1 MGAAS
6 KASKAK
12 ATSMINIRHSAD
24 RGHNQ
29 LPWLDSHF
37 TFSFDRYYDPD
48 HVQFRSLRVINE
60 DVIAPAQGFPMHPH
74 RDMEILTWILEGA
87 LEHRDN
93 AGGSGVI
100 RPGELQ
106 HMTAGTGVMHSEFNP
121 SPENAVHL
129 LQIWLLPERKGLA
142 PSYEQLAFP
151 DSDLRGKFNLVAGPK
166 APVTIHQD
174 ANLYIAR
181 LNEGDAVEHA
191 IAPGRHAWVQIARGA
206 VELNGRELKAGDGA
220 AISGESE
227 LMVKAREPSEV
238 LAFDLA

>member
-1 MGAAS
+1 
-6 KASKAK
+6 
-12 ATSMINIRHSAD
+12 MINIRHSED

-29 LPWLDSHF
+29 LPWLDSRF

-48 HVQFRSLRVINE
+48 YVQFRSLRVINE

-93 AGGSGVI
+93 SGGSGVI

-106 HMTAGTGVMHSEFNP
+106 HMTAGRGVMHSEFNP
-121 SPENAVHL
+121 SPKNPAHL

-181 LNEGDAVEHA
+181 LSEGDTAKHA

-206 VELNGRELKAGDGA
+206 IDLNGSELKAGDGA

-227 LMVKAREPSEV
+227 LSVKAREASEV

>member
-1 MGAAS
+1 
-6 KASKAK
+6 
-12 ATSMINIRHSAD
+12 MINIRHSED

-48 HVQFRSLRVINE
+48 YMQFRSLRVINE

-106 HMTAGTGVMHSEFNP
+106 HMTAGSGVMHSEFNP
-121 SPENAVHL
+121 SPKNPAHL

-151 DSDLRGKFNLVAGPK
+151 DSDLRGKFNLVAGPE

-181 LNEGDAVEHA
+181 LNQGDTAKEA
-191 IAPGRHAWVQIARGA
+191 IAPGRHAWVQVARGEI
-206 VELNGRELKAGDGA
+206 ELNGRELKAGDGA
-220 AISGESE
+220 GISGESE
-227 LMVKAREPSEV
+227 LSVKAREASEV

>member
-1 MGAAS
+1 
-6 KASKAK
+6 
-12 ATSMINIRHSAD
+12 MINLRHSED

-29 LPWLDSHF
+29 LSWLDSHF
-37 TFSFDRYYDPD
+37 TFSFNRYYDPD
-48 HVQFRSLRVINE
+48 HMQFRSLRVINE

-93 AGGSGVI
+93 TGGSGVI

-106 HMTAGTGVMHSEFNP
+106 HMTAGSGVMHSEFNP
-121 SPENAVHL
+121 SPKNPAHL
-129 LQIWLLPERKGLA
+129 LQIWLLPDRKGLA

-166 APVTIHQD
+166 APITIHQD
-174 ANLYIAR
+174 ANLYITR
-181 LNEGDAVEHA
+181 LNEGDTAEHA
-191 IAPGRHAWVQIARGA
+191 IAPNRHAWLQIARGA

-220 AISGESE
+220 AVSDESE
-227 LMVKAREPSEV
+227 VIVKARESSEV